1 MTQTIERL
9 FTRNI
14 NRNINGVIKVGQK
27 DQENVHQELDEYV
40 ITSELSGY
48 FHRFFDFYAGS
59 FAQPTDKIGI
69 WISGFFGSGKS
80 HFLKILSYLLENK
93 KVQDKRAVDF
103 FDLEKVKDPI
113 LKANIDKVAGASV
126 HTDVLLFNIDS
137 KSSASSKT
145 DKEAIVKVLQKVL
158 DDRLGYFGA
167 NPALANFERQLDL
180 DGKYQTFKDHYQ
192 QVAGKLWEEDRHAF
206 KLRPTQFKKALS
218 LTLNI
223 SEEEAKQA
231 IDSISKD
238 YFISIDSFAKELK
251 AHLDR
256 QGKNSRIVFMIDEV
270 GQYIGDNTDLM
281 LNLQTVAEDLGI
293 HCPGRA
299 WVMVTSQEAID
310 SITKQSNMAGRDFSK
325 IQGRFKHRVNL
336 SSSNS
341 DEVIKLRLL
350 DKTPEAEA
358 ALKAL
363 YADKSAILKNQI
375 WFSEGTADMPTYTGE
390 AAFVSAYPFV
400 PYQFKLLQ
408 HAFTQIRT
416 MGSSGKHLASG
427 ERSMLDAFQAA
438 AQQVGDQPL
447 GVLAPFHTFYAA
459 VEGFLDHN
467 IKQVIE
473 GAKQNSKLKSLDVD
487 LLKTLFLIKYV
498 KEIKGTVEN
507 LTTLSL
513 SHIDQVR
520 LDLKKQVEAALLRL
534 EKETLISRNGE
545 EYSFL
550 TNEEQDVGKEIKQ
563 VDVSSNE
570 IIQELQSILWD
581 SVFPQKQVKMDN
593 RPGYPFTRKMD
604 GLNHGQVAGDF
615 SLHVITPEYPQTHL
629 QTDAAAMLH
638 TGNGSEVLVR
648 LPEQADYIEEIR
660 EWLKTNKYLKQKNV
674 SALSPTMQT
683 IINQRGEANNRR
695 KGRIETQFKNAL
707 QAAAVFASGNKV
719 SVGSSDP
726 REILMAGLRSLIE
739 NTYTKYSYVQSHYQ
753 NDSQLL
759 TALSPQTQQ
768 DMQGQVPNEQGQRDL
783 LNFLNHEH
791 TKGVKTTVKTVL
803 ERFKVRP
810 YGWSELDVL
819 GVMLELWCDQ
829 KIEMLHQM
837 QPVQLLPSQ
846 NKQLISNLQLVKK
859 QDEYV
864 VRPAEV
870 TNPSHIR
877 VARDIA
883 KEISDFPNPSID
895 AAALRTQYLKVLEN
909 LQKSLETF
917 KTTATAGDYPF
928 QQDIVRILGRLSELL
943 STPNQAQFYA
953 TIAGMEE
960 DLLDDLEVL
969 HKIQTFF
976 KPAQQGLFDATRKHL
991 SEIGTDEQY
1000 IQDDALNSRVQTAKR
1015 ILALKD
1021 PTPEIPKLSGLLS
1034 PVLGHLKEVLE
1045 QERQAALTACDN
1057 ESRGAINLMDELTSW
1072 KVDPSPYTKPM
1083 LDLRER
1089 IEKAQSITALRAQL
1103 SEIKPIS
1110 YKVTDALTHR
1120 INQEMEKK
1128 GDDGTLGGP
1137 VVAVKPIKTLKANT
1151 YVKKAI
1157 IETPEDVEDYLDGL
1171 RKAMLKELAGQNRVR
1186 IE

>member
-1 MTQTIERL
+1 MTLLIEEL

-48 FHRFFDFYAGS
+48 FHKFFDFYAGS
-59 FAQPTDKIGI
+59 FSQPTDKIGI

-93 KVQDKRAVDF
+93 EVDGKKAADF
-103 FDLEKVKDPI
+103 FDLDKVKDPI
-113 LKANIDKVAGASV
+113 LKANIDKVAGASG

-158 DDRLGYFGA
+158 DDHLGYFGA
-167 NPALANFERQLDL
+167 NPGLAQFERQLDL
-180 DGKYQTFKDHYQ
+180 DGKYGAFKAHYQ
-192 QVAGKLWEEDRHAF
+192 QVASKSWEDDRHAF
-206 KLRPTQFKKALS
+206 KLRPAQFRKALS
-218 LTLNI
+218 LTLQI
-223 SEEEAKQA
+223 SEEEARQA
-231 IDSISKD
+231 IDSISPT
-238 YFISIDSFAKELK
+238 YFISIDTFARELK
-251 AHLDR
+251 AYLDR
-256 QGKNSRIVFMIDEV
+256 KGKNSRIIFMIDEV

-310 SITKQSNMAGRDFSK
+310 SITKQSAMAGRDFSK
-325 IQGRFKHRVNL
+325 IQGRFRHRVNL

-350 DKTPEAEA
+350 GKTPEAEA

-390 AAFVSAYPFV
+390 TAFVSAYPFV

-408 HAFTQIRT
+408 HSFTQIRT

-438 AQQVGDQPL
+438 AQQVGNQPL

-550 TNEEQDVGKEIKQ
+550 TNEEQDVGREIKQ
-563 VDVSSNE
+563 VDVTSGE
-570 IIQELQSILWD
+570 ITQELQSILWD
-581 SVFPQKQVKMDN
+581 SIFTQKQIKVDN
-593 RPGYPFTRKMD
+593 RPGYPFTRKVD

-615 SLHVITPEYPQTHL
+615 SLHVITPEYLQTHL

-648 LPEQADYIEEIR
+648 LPEQAEYIEEIR
-660 EWLKTNKYLKQKNV
+660 EWLKTNKYIKQKNT
-674 SALSPTMQT
+674 SALSPSMQT
-683 IINQRGEANNRR
+683 IINQRAEANNRR
-695 KGRIETQFKNAL
+695 KARIETQFKNAL
-707 QAAAVFASGNKV
+707 QEAAVFASGNKV
-719 SVGSSDP
+719 AVGSSDP

-739 NTYTKYSYVQSHYQ
+739 NTYTKYGYVQSHYQ
-753 NDSQLL
+753 NDSQLQG
-759 TALSPQTQQ
+759 ALNPQTQQ
-768 DMQGQVPNEQGQRDL
+768 DLQGEVANEQARKDL
-783 LNFLNHEH
+783 LNFLNQEH
-791 TKGVKTTVKTVL
+791 NKGVKTTVKTVL

-819 GVMLELWCDQ
+819 GVMLELWCDN

-837 QPVQLLPSQ
+837 QPMQMLPAQ
-846 NKQLISNLQLVKK
+846 NKQLITNLQLSKK

-864 VRPAEV
+864 VRPSEV
-870 TNPSHIR
+870 TNPSHIK
-877 VARDIA
+877 VARELA

-895 AAALRTQYLKVLEN
+895 ASILRTQFLTVLGN

-917 KTTATAGDYPF
+917 KTTATAGNYPF
-928 QQDIVRILGRLSELL
+928 QEDIVRLLERVHELL

-960 DLLDDLEVL
+960 ALLDDLDVL

-1000 IQDDALNSRVQTAKR
+1000 IQDEALKNRVQTAKKV
-1015 ILALKD
+1015 LSLKD
-1021 PTPEIPKLSGLLS
+1021 PTGEIPKLSGLLS
-1034 PVLGHLKEVLE
+1034 PVLSHLKEVLE
-1045 QERQAALTACDN
+1045 EERKAALTACDN
-1057 ESRGAINLMDELTSW
+1057 ESRGAINLMDELASHR
-1072 KVDPSPYTKPM
+1072 VDPSPYTRPM
-1083 LDLRER
+1083 LDLRDR

-1110 YKVTDALTHR
+1110 YKVTDALTEQ
-1120 INQEMEKK
+1120 INLAMSK
-1128 GDDGTLGGP
+1128 GPDGGGDTV
-1137 VVAVKPIKTLKANT
+1137 VVAAKPIKTLKANT
-1151 YVKKAI
+1151 YIKKAI
-1157 IETPEDVEDYLDGL
+1157 IETPEDVEDYLEGL
-1171 RKAMLKELAGQNRVR
+1171 RKAMLKELAALNRVR